1 MPFWDRCVAASG
13 HCFILKQHKRD
24 ACHRFL
30 QVCGRKIP
38 RSGISLDGLDA
49 KQAAKV
55 LWTLSAIRL
64 THPAPSVYLKKMV
77 ATDDLWEVRVIFAG
91 NIFRLLGWMEGTN
104 KLVLAHGFTKKT
116 EKTPLQ
122 EIQITE
128 TRKDI
133 YENKET

>member
-1 MPFWDRCVAASG
+1 MSSISSSLRKGNPPVA
-13 HCFILKQHKRD
+13 D
-24 ACHRFL
+24 Y
-30 QVCGRKIP
+30 
-38 RSGISLDGLDA
+38 LDGLDA

-55 LWTLSAIRL
+55 LWTLSAIKL

-91 NIFRLLGWMEGTN
+91 NIFRLLGWMESTD

-116 EKTPLQ
+116 EKTPMQ

-128 TRKDI
+128 NRKNI

>member
-1 MPFWDRCVAASG
+1 VLFVDFFVFSDGKSPVAEY
-13 HCFILKQHKRD
+13 
-24 ACHRFL
+24 
-30 QVCGRKIP
+30 
-38 RSGISLDGLDA
+38 LDELDA

-91 NIFRLLGWMEGTN
+91 NILRLMGWMEGTD

-128 TRKDI
+128 NRKKI

>member
-1 MPFWDRCVAASG
+1 MLVIDFFQSAEGKSPVAEY
-13 HCFILKQHKRD
+13 
-24 ACHRFL
+24 
-30 QVCGRKIP
+30 
-38 RSGISLDGLDA
+38 LDGLDA
-49 KQAAKV
+49 KQAAKA

-91 NIFRLLGWMEGTN
+91 NIFRLLGWMEGTD

-122 EIQITE
+122 EIKITE
-128 TRKDI
+128 TRKKI